1 MAQCPLDER
10 KSRSTHLECNTRTRI
25 KICCSRP
32 ATETIMTVRS
42 IEGSN
47 VHSNCL
53 SNDVSATKFQPLAP
67 RFYSP
72 SHCVCFLSA
81 KTTSCKFAGVGAK
94 AADQV
99 LAVPRSFRAAHI
111 LGTCTV
117 TGAFVPA
124 LSPRKSFLM
133 LGYNP
138 PTSHAD
144 HHYIYL
150 AQRISLSYG
159 STRTTFLPI
168 SHTCV
173 PVRLHYLT
181 KIKVIY
187 A

>member
-1 MAQCPLDER
+1 MFTLIVCQ
-10 KSRSTHLECNTRTRI
+10 T
-25 KICCSRP
+25 
-32 ATETIMTVRS
+32 M
-42 IEGSN
+42 
-47 VHSNCL
+47 
-53 SNDVSATKFQPLAP
+53 FQPLGFSHWLHGSIRQVFVYVFLYLLF
-67 RFYSP
+67 RFS
-72 SHCVCFLSA
+72 
-81 KTTSCKFAGVGAK
+81 TSFKSELDPGVGAK

-99 LAVPRSFRAAHI
+99 LAVPRSFKAAHI
-111 LGTCTV
+111 LGACTV

-138 PTSHAD
+138 PTSHVD

-173 PVRLHYLT
+173 PVPLH
-181 KIKVIY
+181 
-187 A
+187 